1 MLTGYRNLTWLKARL
16 LPADMGADTD
26 FDADLTAIGLGV
38 AAAFDA
44 ATGRKLRRDA
54 AATFEC
60 PADRES
66 VVLTSYPIE
75 SITSADLLFGGTTT
89 DVSGSIM
96 GLQNGSGIV
105 DFGGQIGSHLDRLV
119 IVSAGGYWC
128 DDDDSQPAG
137 SAALP
142 DDLLNAW
149 VMQCRATCEA
159 ENTFRTKAAGSP
171 DKKTGAGITL
181 QTLDLLPKVRATLQ
195 LHTRFP

>member
-1 MLTGYRNLTWLKARL
+1 MLIGFRNLAWLKSRL
-16 LPADMGADTD
+16 LPADMGEDTD
-26 FDADLTAIGLGV
+26 FDGDITAIAQGV

-54 AATFEC
+54 AASFEC

-75 SITSADLLFGGTTT
+75 SITSASLICSGTTT

-96 GLQNGSGIV
+96 GLQNASGIV

-128 DDDDSQPAG
+128 EDDDTQPEG
-137 SAALP
+137 STALP
-142 DDLLNAW
+142 DDLLSAW
-149 VMQCRATCEA
+149 VMQIRATCEA